1 MNNTQPN
8 QFAPIQMKGAL
19 AAQSQKLAY
28 AAPVLQVYGSVAQL
42 TQGAGSK
49 ATDYAYV
56 SGEIPQGP
64 RSM

>member
-8 QFAPIQMKGAL
+8 QLAPIQMKGAL

-42 TQGAGSK
+42 TQGSGSL
-49 ATDYAYV
+49 ASDNLMPG
-56 SGEIPQGP
+56 SGEKHTS
-64 RSM
+64 SM

>member
-1 MNNTQPN
+1 MNNTLQN
-8 QFAPIQMKGAL
+8 QLAPVQMKGAL
-19 AAQSQKLAY
+19 DAQPQKLAY

-49 ATDYAYV
+49 ATDYTYV
-56 SGEIPQGP
+56 SGDIPQGP